1 MSYYSIATRE
11 QKCRRYLHRVG
22 LALRKSRIRD
32 EWADTYGMYAI
43 VKSNSGLTD
52 CQYDLDLDEVE
63 DFVKDVVWPELL
75 EKSRH

>member
-1 MSYYSIATRE
+1 MSYYSIATRA
-11 QKCRRYLHRVG
+11 QKCRRYLRGVG
-22 LALRKSRIRD
+22 LDLRKSPIRD

-43 VKSNSGLTD
+43 VKSKSGLTD

-63 DFVKDVVWPELL
+63 DIVKHVVLPELL